1 MHHHLPFLRGQTGE
15 IGIQKGRKPLYMPAG
30 ISGMCVWKEAQ
41 GKGYQQKADFRARRS
56 LLKTAVPRAQNYG
69 YLKKPKKL
77 DKAQEIEKT
86 ENLIKK
92 NQLKKLRKTKFDR

>member
-1 MHHHLPFLRGQTGE
+1 M
-15 IGIQKGRKPLYMPAG
+15 
-30 ISGMCVWKEAQ
+30 
-41 GKGYQQKADFRARRS
+41 
-56 LLKTAVPRAQNYG
+56 LKTAVPRAQNYG

-92 NQLKKLRKTKFDR
+92 NQLKKLRKQNLTDRKTDKIKG